1 MAACNDYSNVSG
13 CEHGDYT
20 GNPLPDAITVNA
32 DSVLVVF
39 TSAANSETDYGFVLN
54 YEVTSF
60 GKSVCSSSKTYT
72 AQTAVITDKPNNATG
87 DDTYRASTICEHTLN
102 LQYCDKLVYAF
113 QKFDLKAGDFVD
125 IYNQTS
131 ASAGSREL
139 IAHFDVDNQPAVG
152 EVFNYNTT
160 LFNVA
165 GNPTS
170 RFIIRFASDNMVQ
183 GTGFEL
189 TYFGIQTGLNDFEN
203 VQINL
208 YPNPASS
215 YVNVQVEA
223 ADAQEFSAKVVD
235 MMGKTVYV
243 DQFNHN
249 GGTDLYQ
256 SPVSNLS
263 KGVYFLHL
271 NNSNGSTVRK
281 FIVE

>member
-1 MAACNDYSNVSG
+1 M
-13 CEHGDYT
+13 
-20 GNPLPDAITVNA
+20 
-32 DSVLVVF
+32 
-39 TSAANSETDYGFVLN
+39 
-54 YEVTSF
+54 
-60 GKSVCSSSKTYT
+60 
-72 AQTAVITDKPNNATG
+72 
-87 DDTYRASTICEHTLN
+87 
-102 LQYCDKLVYAF
+102 
-113 QKFDLKAGDFVD
+113 
-125 IYNQTS
+125 
-131 ASAGSREL
+131 
-139 IAHFDVDNQPAVG
+139 
-152 EVFNYNTT
+152 
-160 LFNVA
+160 
-165 GNPTS
+165 
-170 RFIIRFASDNMVQ
+170 
-183 GTGFEL
+183 

-256 SPVSNLS
+256 IPVSNLS